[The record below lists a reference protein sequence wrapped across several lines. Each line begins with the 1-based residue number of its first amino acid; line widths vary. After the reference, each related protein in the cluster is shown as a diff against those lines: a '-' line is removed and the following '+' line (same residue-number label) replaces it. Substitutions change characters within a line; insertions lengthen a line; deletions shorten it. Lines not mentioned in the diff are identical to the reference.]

1 MALSAAAYSVRA
13 TRDPESYQRNK
24 FVGTG
29 TCTYAAYP
37 TCAGLSGASSRE
49 AGMGFVLVVSRKERE
64 APTAMVTY
72 LHTLSVRQFRQ
83 IAFFYL
89 QGVALSPTV
98 NLGRRSVASAK
109 HETQY

>member
-64 APTAMVTY
+64 VPTAMVTY
-72 LHTLSVRQFRQ
+72 LHTSECTPV
-83 IAFFYL
+83 
-89 QGVALSPTV
+89 SPNSFLLLAGCRTFSYCQSWPEI
-98 NLGRRSVASAK
+98 GRFSQ
-109 HETQY
+109 T